1 MMGLEKKLENIDTNH
16 AIELAPRVWWVGHV
30 QEGDPFQCHVYL
42 IEQGDQSILID
53 PGSKLTFANTLRKIN
68 EVIPFT
74 SIKYFVCQHQDPDIT
89 GAIPLIEQLL
99 CRDDAVV
106 VTHWR
111 TKMLLKHYGFAI
123 PFWLI
128 EDNDWQLELDDRTLS
143 FCFTPYAHFPG
154 AFTTFDPE
162 SGIMFS
168 SDLFG
173 GLTEEFSLFA
183 EDEAYLECMK
193 PFHQHYIPSNDIL
206 QYVLSEIEKYPMR
219 MIAPQHGSI
228 IPKHLIPYMIDG
240 LKSLDCGLYLLLR
253 GTTDFNKLAKF
264 NETLKNITK
273 TMTIYRDFREIAAA
287 LFKLIQGE
295 ISIKSLD
302 FYVRDTDG
310 DMLHFTEKNHYRGHA
325 VTHVPEMVA
334 QVFEAEDIP
343 DTRDG
348 NERYELKTIEVSGVV
363 CESLLIPL
371 VLPGK
376 GAAQAVILISLESLD
391 NDQEKIQRVVEQ
403 MHLPL
408 QISIEREMIYRDM
421 EKEREKIY
429 QRSIRDPL
437 TNLYTR
443 IYMKDVVQKLFD
455 QQDREKG
462 ANEIAI
468 MVDIDHFKSINDTYG
483 HSQGDAVL
491 QGVASAILEL
501 CSSADIPIRLGG
513 EEFVIFSQADCSN
526 ALTFA
531 ERLRQ
536 RIESIQWEG
545 LSKDRRVTASFGVAC
560 REPKESLDT
569 LITRADVALYRAK
582 HSGRNRT
589 CVYEEEQPN
598 VK

>member
-1 MMGLEKKLENIDTNH
+1 MTGLEDKLENFDTNH

-30 QEGDPFQCHVYL
+30 QDGDPFQCHVYL
-42 IEQGDQSILID
+42 IEQGEQSILID

-68 EVIPFT
+68 EVVPFT

-89 GAIPLIEQLL
+89 GAIQLIDQLL
-99 CRDDAVV
+99 CRDDAVI

-111 TKMLLKHYGFAI
+111 TKMLLKHYDFGI

-128 EDNDWQLELDDRTLS
+128 EENDWQLELDDRTLS

-154 AFTTFDPE
+154 AFTTFDPK

-168 SDLFG
+168 SDIFG
-173 GLTEEFSLFA
+173 GLTEEFALFA
-183 EDEAYLECMK
+183 KDESYLECMK

-206 QYVLSEIEKYPMR
+206 QYVLSEIEQYPME

-228 IPKHLIPYMIDG
+228 IPKSLIPYMIDG

-253 GTTDFNKLAKF
+253 GTTDFVKLAKF

-295 ISIKSLD
+295 IAINSLD

-310 DMLHFTEKNHYRGHA
+310 DMLHFAETNHYRGHA
-325 VTHVPEMVA
+325 IANMPAMVT
-334 QVFEAEDIP
+334 QIFEAKEEP
-343 DTRDG
+343 GREAG
-348 NERYELKTIEVSGVV
+348 SERYEITQLEVDGVI

-371 VLPGK
+371 ILPDEGT
-376 GAAQAVILISLESLD
+376 AQAVILISLENHDS
-391 NDQEKIQRVVEQ
+391 DQEKIQRVVEQ

-408 QISIEREMIYRDM
+408 QISIEREMIYREM

-443 IYMKDVVQKLFD
+443 IYMKDVVQKIFD
-455 QQDREKG
+455 QQDRD
-462 ANEIAI
+462 NSSNMVAI
-468 MVDIDHFKSINDTYG
+468 MVDVDHFKSINDTYG
-483 HSQGDAVL
+483 HSQGDVVL
-491 QGVASAILEL
+491 QGVASTILNN
-501 CSSADIPIRLGG
+501 CRNADIPIRLGG
-513 EEFVIFSQADCSN
+513 EEFVIFSQLGLEG
-526 ALTFA
+526 ALAFA

-536 RIESIQWEG
+536 QIENLQWDG
-545 LSKDRRVTASFGVAC
+545 LAKGRTVTASFGVAL
-560 REPKESLDT
+560 RQPEEPLET
-569 LITRADVALYRAK
+569 LISRADVALYRAK
-582 HSGRNRT
+582 HQGRNRT
-589 CVYEEEQPN
+589 CILQDG
-598 VK
+598 

>member
-1 MMGLEKKLENIDTNH
+1 MTGIEKQHNIDTNH
-16 AIELAPRVWWVGHV
+16 AIEIAPRVWWVGHV

-42 IEQGDQSILID
+42 IEQGDQSVLID

-74 SIKYFVCQHQDPDIT
+74 SIKYFICQHQDPDIT
-89 GAIPLIEQLL
+89 GAIQLIDQLI
-99 CRDDAVV
+99 CRNDAVI

-111 TKMLLKHYGFAI
+111 TKMLLKHYDFAI

-128 EDNDWQLELDDRTLS
+128 DDNDWQLELEDRKLS

-162 SGIMFS
+162 SEIMFS

-173 GLTEEFSLFA
+173 GLTDEFALFA
-183 EDEAYLECMK
+183 KDETYFECMK

-206 QYVLSEIEKYPMR
+206 QYVMSEIEKYPMA

-228 IPKHLIPYMIDG
+228 IPKHLIPYMIEG

-253 GTTDFNKLAKF
+253 GTTDFQKLAKF

-273 TMTIYRDFREIAAA
+273 TMTVYRDFREIASA

-310 DMLHFTEKNHYRGHA
+310 GMLHFAETNHYRGHSIA
-325 VTHVPEMVA
+325 KVPAMVQQTFNAKA
-334 QVFEAEDIP
+334 QSERQEDSERFEIRQLDV
-343 DTRDG
+343 DG
-348 NERYELKTIEVSGVV
+348 TV

-371 VLPGK
+371 VLPDK
-376 GAAQAVILISLESLD
+376 GTAQAVILISLESQD
-391 NDQEKIQRVVEQ
+391 NDLEKIGRVVEQ
-403 MHLPL
+403 MYLPL

-455 QQDREKG
+455 QQNREKG
-462 ANEIAI
+462 TNEVAI

-483 HSQGDAVL
+483 HGQGDVVL
-491 QGVASAILEL
+491 QGVASIILEH
-501 CSSADIPIRLGG
+501 CRSADIPIRLGG
-513 EEFVIFSQADCSN
+513 EEFVIFAQAGIDGGVE
-526 ALTFA
+526 FA
-531 ERLRQ
+531 ERLRHA
-536 RIESIQWEG
+536 IESIKWSG
-545 LSKDRRVTASFGVAC
+545 LLKERTVTASFGVAL
-560 REPKESLDT
+560 RNPGESIDS
-569 LITRADVALYRAK
+569 LISRADVALYRAK
-582 HSGRNRT
+582 HEGRNRV
-589 CVYEEEQPN
+589 CVVDQ
-598 VK
+598 

>member
-1 MMGLEKKLENIDTNH
+1 MTGLEEKLENFDTNH

-42 IEQGDQSILID
+42 IEQGEQSILID

-68 EVIPFT
+68 EVVPFT

-89 GAIPLIEQLL
+89 GAIQLIDQLL
-99 CRDDAVV
+99 CRDDAVI

-111 TKMLLKHYGFAI
+111 TKMLLKHYDFGI

-128 EDNDWQLELDDRTLS
+128 EENDWQLELDDRTLS

-154 AFTTFDPE
+154 AFTTFDPK

-168 SDLFG
+168 SDIFG
-173 GLTEEFSLFA
+173 GLTDEFALFA
-183 EDEAYLECMK
+183 KDESYLECMK

-206 QYVLSEIEKYPMR
+206 QYVLSEIEQYPME

-228 IPKHLIPYMIDG
+228 IPKRLIPYMIDG

-253 GTTDFNKLAKF
+253 GTTDFVKLAKF

-295 ISIKSLD
+295 IAINSLD

-310 DMLHFTEKNHYRGHA
+310 DMLHFAETNHYRGHTVVNLPA
-325 VTHVPEMVA
+325 MVT
-334 QVFEAEDIP
+334 QIFEAKDEP
-343 DTRDG
+343 GREAA
-348 NERYELKTIEVSGVV
+348 NERYEITQLEVDGVI

-371 VLPGK
+371 ILPDEGT
-376 GAAQAVILISLESLD
+376 AQAVILISLEDHGS
-391 NDQEKIQRVVEQ
+391 DQEKIQRVVEQ

-408 QISIEREMIYRDM
+408 QISIEREMIYREM

-455 QQDREKG
+455 QQDRDTG
-462 ANEIAI
+462 SNMVAI

-483 HSQGDAVL
+483 HSQGDVVL
-491 QGVASAILEL
+491 QGVASTILNN
-501 CSSADIPIRLGG
+501 CRNADIPIRLGG
-513 EEFVIFSQADCSN
+513 EEFVIFSQLGLEG
-526 ALTFA
+526 ALAFA

-536 RIESIQWEG
+536 KIENLQWNSLDKE
-545 LSKDRRVTASFGVAC
+545 KVVTASFGVAL
-560 REPKESLDT
+560 RQPEEPLET
-569 LITRADVALYRAK
+569 LISRADVALYRAK
-582 HSGRNRT
+582 HQGRNRT
-589 CVYEEEQPN
+589 CLLQDG
-598 VK
+598 

>member
-1 MMGLEKKLENIDTNH
+1 MTGQEKQQQHFDTNH
-16 AIELAPRVWWVGHV
+16 AIEIAPRVWWVGHV

-42 IEQGDQSILID
+42 LEQGDQSVLID

-74 SIKYFVCQHQDPDIT
+74 SIKYFICQHQDPDIT
-89 GAIPLIEQLL
+89 GALPLIDQLL
-99 CRDDAVV
+99 CRNDAVI

-111 TKMLLKHYGFAI
+111 TKMLLKHYDLAI
-123 PFWLI
+123 PLWQI
-128 EDNDWQLELDDRTLS
+128 DDNDWQLELEDRTLS

-162 SGIMFS
+162 SEIMFS

-173 GLTEEFSLFA
+173 GLTEEFALFA
-183 EDEAYLECMK
+183 EDEGYLECMK

-206 QYVLSEIEKYPMR
+206 QYVLSEMEKYPMA

-228 IPKHLIPYMIDG
+228 IPKHLIAYMIDG

-253 GTTDFNKLAKF
+253 GTTDFHKLAKF

-273 TMTIYRDFREIAAA
+273 TMMIYRDFREIAAA

-295 ISIKSLD
+295 ISITSLD

-310 DMLHFTEKNHYRGHA
+310 DMIHFAETNHYRGHSVNNLPLIVKQA
-325 VTHVPEMVA
+325 
-334 QVFEAEDIP
+334 FEAKVEPVRDRGNVGYEVMQLDI
-343 DTRDG
+343 DG
-348 NERYELKTIEVSGVV
+348 SI
-363 CESLLIPL
+363 CESVLIPL
-371 VLPGK
+371 VLPDK
-376 GAAQAVILISLESLD
+376 GTAQAVILISLENRD

-403 MHLPL
+403 MLLPL

-455 QQDREKG
+455 QQDRDRRASEV
-462 ANEIAI
+462 AI
-468 MVDIDHFKSINDTYG
+468 MIDIDHFKSINDTYG
-483 HSQGDAVL
+483 HSQGDVVL
-491 QGVASAILEL
+491 QTVASSIHEQ
-501 CSSADIPIRLGG
+501 CRKADIPIRLGG
-513 EEFVIFSQADCSN
+513 EEFVIFAQLDIKGAIR
-526 ALTFA
+526 FA
-531 ERLRQ
+531 ERLRHA
-536 RIESIQWEG
+536 IEGIQWSGRLNER
-545 LSKDRRVTASFGVAC
+545 KVTASFGIAS
-560 REPKESLDT
+560 RKAKESIDS
-569 LITRADVALYRAK
+569 LISRADVALYQAK
-582 HSGRNRT
+582 HQGRNRV
-589 CVYEEEQPN
+589 CVVEEE
-598 VK
+598 